1 MKYLFLSGLSGV
13 SLGLF
18 CGLFGFVS
26 SASAQ
31 PRVYEVEV
39 EGGSYQ
45 VDLRYVT
52 SVSVHRFFVDG
63 ALTVDEL
70 TIDTSGNTV
79 ARFYVVDR
87 NREVRTPRGVGQ
99 SLLDKAQDKVDEAK
113 ERIGVTEW
121 MDRAVVKSYPTTT
134 HAHTVEYRV
143 SNLKQLMELY
153 DNLSDAWKKGRPGTF
168 KIE

>member
-1 MKYLFLSGLSGV
+1 VALPV
-13 SLGLF
+13 IF
-18 CGLFGFVS
+18 CWAFGFPSPV
-26 SASAQ
+26 AAQ
-31 PRVYEVEV
+31 PLVYEVEID
-39 EGGSYQ
+39 GGGYQ
-45 VDLRYVT
+45 VDLRQIT
-52 SVSVHRFFVDG
+52 SVSMHRFFVDG

-70 TIDTSGNTV
+70 TVDTTGNTV

-99 SLLDKAQDKVDEAK
+99 SLLDQAQNKVDQAK

-134 HAHTVEYRV
+134 HAHTVEYRIAA
-143 SNLKQLMELY
+143 KEQLLELY
-153 DNLSDAWKKGRPGTF
+153 KNLSDAWKKGRPGTF